1 VLINDAGSNEWE
13 STEKYGK
20 TNNYWITGEP
30 AADQTVREREY
41 FNPRIKFHPVG
52 EDQKNK
58 VFLITNSE
66 FGAGSIG
73 QIKRFKDGRVEIMSW
88 NGIALAPVFQT
99 VPLQGWVSDF
109 DIADID
115 NDGIEELVISV
126 VTRSKIAILTQDK
139 TSNIIS
145 YKLK

>member
-1 VLINDAGSNEWE
+1 LISNEE
-13 STEKYGK
+13 
-20 TNNYWITGEP
+20 
-30 AADQTVREREY
+30 
-41 FNPRIKFHPVG
+41 VG
-52 EDQKNK
+52 GGT
-58 VFLITNSE
+58 L
-66 FGAGSIG
+66 GR
-73 QIKRFKDGRVEIMSW
+73 IKRFKEGRVEIMSW

-126 VTRSKIAILTQDK
+126 VTRSKIAILARDK

>member
-1 VLINDAGSNEWE
+1 MEWE

-20 TNNYWITGEP
+20 TKHYWLTGSQG
-30 AADQTVREREY
+30 ADISFRDREY

-52 EDQKNK
+52 EDQKDK
-58 VFLITNSE
+58 VFLITNNE
-66 FGAGSIG
+66 LGGGSLG
-73 QIKRFKDGRVEIMSW
+73 RIKRFKEGRVEIMSW

-115 NDGIEELVISV
+115 NDGIEDLVISV
-126 VTRSKIAILTQDK
+126 VTRSKIAILAKDK